1 MSGSWSGWSTRRA
14 SSSTVPHKSTSSA
27 STMASGK
34 RFRSATLMSVRS
46 LANSKATTPLSDDAT
61 RISPSELG
69 PHAKRMRSDL
79 DSDLDPDLA
88 SAMASGL
95 LGVVKNDADGMTQP
109 AADPADAV
117 SEIDAVCAFRAFHRP
132 IVDGED

>member
-1 MSGSWSGWSTRRA
+1 
-14 SSSTVPHKSTSSA
+14 
-27 STMASGK
+27 
-34 RFRSATLMSVRS
+34 MSVRS

-132 IVDGED
+132 IVDGEDHGIAVRQRHTSLRLCIHGRWSVRENSPP